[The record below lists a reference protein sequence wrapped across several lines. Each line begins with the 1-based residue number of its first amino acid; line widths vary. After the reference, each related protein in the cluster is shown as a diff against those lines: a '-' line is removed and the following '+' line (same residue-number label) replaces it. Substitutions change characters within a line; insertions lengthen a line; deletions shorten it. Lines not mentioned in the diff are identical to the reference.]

1 MIILKAIGAFF
12 VKIWRWIKDTAW
24 VQPLLIVGA
33 IFAVIF
39 SIPSITNWANSFTLN
54 STNSFY
60 NAQKMNLEGE
70 TDDKSA
76 NSASAAD
83 GLANSIA
90 KNTIDNF
97 YVNGTA
103 TTFSSDDLHYGSK
116 FFLIFADSTNT
127 ASKSAETGFK
137 YLRDNWGQYGYN
149 PTDNGTFK
157 YYTIFKDDTSTTDT
171 DFKDKGSAFER
182 FLSIHVDLFQS
193 TMSKLMDAP
202 YKTRASIG
210 DDFYAKYG
218 FDGSSYDSFPIPAVA
233 LVDYSSTAVQAG
245 RAGLSEVLF
254 TISGE
259 TDTARASL
267 LLDMW
272 NHTDSDKV
280 ATTAVNYNSDA
291 QKNLFTVL

>member
-12 VKIWRWIKDTAW
+12 VKIWRWIKETAW

-39 SIPSITNWANSFTLN
+39 SIPYITNWANSFTLN

-70 TDDKSA
+70 KDDKSGD
-76 NSASAAD
+76 SASAAD
-83 GLANSIA
+83 ELTNSITA
-90 KNTIDNF
+90 NTIDNF
-97 YVNGTA
+97 YVNGSKTVFDDTA
-103 TTFSSDDLHYGSK
+103 KKYGEK

-137 YLRDNWGQYGYN
+137 YLRDNWGKYAYN
-149 PTDNGTFK
+149 PTDKGTFQ
-157 YYTIFKDDTSTTDT
+157 YYTIFKDDTSTTND
-171 DFKDKGSAFER
+171 DYKDKGTAFER
-182 FLSIHVDLFQS
+182 YLSIHVDLFQT
-193 TMSKLMDAP
+193 TMQKLMTCP
-202 YKTRASIG
+202 YKARASVG
-210 DDFYAKYG
+210 DDNYAKYG
-218 FDGSSYDSFPIPAVA
+218 FDGSDYSSFPIPSIA
-233 LVDYSSTAVQAG
+233 LVDYSQVAIDSG

-254 TISGE
+254 TISGDN
-259 TDTARASL
+259 DTTKASL

-272 NHTDSDKV
+272 NHCDSDKV
-280 ATTAVNYNSDA
+280 ATTAANYNADA